1 MTLLKY
7 SSGGVHISFFLANT
21 TWKDFVGG
29 TGIMKQK
36 LFWGTITLCM
46 IPAFRLSAIQRAKI
60 TQAEEV
66 EYLPTISCKGEL
78 RQQQAKEIFMEIPL
92 FPDRVYV
99 QPGDYV
105 TAGQILAT
113 IDQEQTLGLLK
124 EQNLDLSYLNLPGL
138 LGEYDTAA
146 LVQMVEEYV
155 HSQLQRV
162 QDSGL
167 QSVQLPGQIVAPIS
181 GVVSASTTEKGMLI
195 TPFQPAFTIE
205 PDHSYLAVVTIS
217 EEKVSQ
223 VVIGQKARITCTA
236 IPEKEYAAEVIGVAP
251 AAKKTLNGTTQQTV
265 VEVILKLQQP
275 DEDLKTG
282 YSVKADIYLADSQTI
297 YTIPYE
303 TILQDETGQE
313 LVYVYKNGI
322 ALPQKITTGLE
333 LEQGVQV
340 CSGINLKDYLILNPE
355 NKQIDKSPIQL
366 EKP

>member
-1 MTLLKY
+1 
-7 SSGGVHISFFLANT
+7 
-21 TWKDFVGG
+21 
-29 TGIMKQK
+29 MKQK
-36 LFWGTITLCM
+36 ILWGAVTLCM
-46 IPAFRLSAIQRAKI
+46 ILICLTVPAFRLSAIQRAKI
-60 TQAEEV
+60 TQAEEM

-78 RQQQAKEIFMEIPL
+78 RQQKAKEIFMEIPL
-92 FPDRVYV
+92 LPAQVYV

-105 TAGQILAT
+105 AAGQILAT
-113 IDQEQTLGLLK
+113 IDQKQTLNLLK

-138 LGEYDTAA
+138 LGEYDTDT
-146 LVQMVEEYV
+146 LTQMVEEYV
-155 HSQLQRV
+155 HSQIQQI

-167 QSVQLPGQIVAPIS
+167 QGIQLPKQIVAPIS
-181 GVVSASTTEKGMLI
+181 GVVSASTTETGMLI

-205 PDHSYLAVVTIS
+205 PDHSYLAVVTVT

-223 VVIGQKARITCTA
+223 IIIGQKALITCAA
-236 IPEKEYAAEVIGVAP
+236 IPEKEYAAEVIGIAP

-265 VEVILKLQQP
+265 VEVTLKIQQP

-313 LVYVYKNGI
+313 LVYVYKNGVAI
-322 ALPQKITTGLE
+322 PQKITTGLE
-333 LEQGVQV
+333 LEQGIQV
-340 CSGINLKDYLILNPE
+340 CSGINLNDYLILNPE
-355 NKQIDKSPIQL
+355 DKRINESPIQL